1 MVRAKIS
8 LLFSREILR
17 GPEESTRSM
26 ERKGRYRSKIDIM
39 ASILEAA
46 KKKKVSITG
55 LTYGSLLSH
64 RQIVSHL
71 QPLIKEQLLEH
82 QERTYSI
89 TKKGIEFLEIYNNLI
104 NTLNR

>member
-1 MVRAKIS
+1 
-8 LLFSREILR
+8 
-17 GPEESTRSM
+17 M
-26 ERKGRYRSKIDIM
+26 ERNSKYRSKIDIM

-46 KKKKVSITG
+46 KKKKVTITG

-82 QERTYSI
+82 QEKTYSI
-89 TKKGIEFLEIYNNLI
+89 TRKGIEFLEIYDNLVK
-104 NTLNR
+104 TLKG

>member
-1 MVRAKIS
+1 M
-8 LLFSREILR
+8 R
-17 GPEESTRSM
+17 GHEESTRGM

-89 TKKGIEFLEIYNNLI
+89 TKKGIEFLEIYNNFI